1 MFIDWK
7 IACSLSFSCTAS
19 TRLRTFHFKYLH
31 RRISINVFLA
41 KCKLEANDKC
51 SFCEDEPKTLIHL
64 FLQCPLTKQ
73 FWQNVLNWINTHP
86 DHENVELSEN
96 MLLGLANWK
105 TVISNLLILIARYYI
120 FLSKTRK
127 EKPNLTAY
135 KERVKYF
142 YYIEKEISFQQGK
155 RVEFLKKWRPFFLH
169 TI

>member
-1 MFIDWK
+1 MNK
-7 IACSLSFSCTAS
+7 
-19 TRLRTFHFKYLH
+19 K
-31 RRISINVFLA
+31 
-41 KCKLEANDKC
+41 
-51 SFCEDEPKTLIHL
+51 PLIHL

-86 DHENVELSEN
+86 DHENEELSEN
-96 MLLGLANWK
+96 MLLGLTNCK
-105 TVISNLLILIARYYI
+105 TVILNLLILIARYYI

-155 RVEFLKKWRPFFLH
+155 RVEFLKKWSHSFCKRVKSRIFPFFPFSLLALPC
-169 TI
+169 ILVFS